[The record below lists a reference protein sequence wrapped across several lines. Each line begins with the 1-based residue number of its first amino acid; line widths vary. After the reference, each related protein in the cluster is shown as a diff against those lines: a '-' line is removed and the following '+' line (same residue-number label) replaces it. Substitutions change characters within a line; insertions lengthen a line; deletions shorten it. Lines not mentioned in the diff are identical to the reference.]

1 MLLPEK
7 IFGKISSS
15 DVVTPMMTGGLG
27 EVGAAALELR
37 APSPRGDSQCFG
49 PGAQA
54 KSLPWAPSPH
64 LMVAHTR
71 QEVSLPSW
79 VFLFYFYF
87 LILVTGARGVF
98 FLLFLSLLVQSYWRF
113 ILKPG

>member
-49 PGAQA
+49 PGGTG
-54 KSLPWAPSPH
+54 KIPPVPPHTHTH

-79 VFLFYFYF
+79 FFLFYFYF

-98 FLLFLSLLVQSYWRF
+98 FLLFLSLLVQSS
-113 ILKPG
+113 